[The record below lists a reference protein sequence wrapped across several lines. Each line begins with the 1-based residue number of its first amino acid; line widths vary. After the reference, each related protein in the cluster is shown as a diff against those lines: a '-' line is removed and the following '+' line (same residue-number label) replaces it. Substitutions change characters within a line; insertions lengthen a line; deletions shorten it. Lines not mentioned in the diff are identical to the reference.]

1 MTFVVDE
8 RTEACINAGVEMI
21 KWAQQ
26 GKSKEYCWDTLGEMG
41 FCEEDRVK
49 IAKTVHGFMQHKN
62 GVHKDCPPMCDQVE
76 AISKERTGKESIQ
89 EVADIISNRNDL
101 HDSFSFSKDIQE
113 EFR

>member
-1 MTFVVDE
+1 MTFKVDE
-8 RTEACINAGVEMI
+8 HTERAIEAGVEMI
-21 KWAQQ
+21 KWTQQ
-26 GKSKEYCWDTLGEMG
+26 GKSKEYCWNTLGEMG
-41 FCEEDRVK
+41 FNEEDRVK
-49 IAKTVHGFMQHKN
+49 IAKTVFGFMQHKN

-76 AISKERTGKESIQ
+76 AISKDRTGKESIQ